1 MSRPTIHDVARRAG
15 VSKSLVSLVMQESP
29 YVSDERRA
37 AVLQAVEELS
47 YRPNA
52 MARSLVQQRSRI
64 LGVLLSNL
72 HNPFFADVVNGIEAE
87 ALERG
92 YRAFFNTGFRVPKR
106 EAIALETLLEL
117 QADGLILAGTLLD
130 MATINKAGK
139 AVPIVL
145 ISRATRSQ
153 HVDSVTG
160 DEHFGAKIAVDHLV
174 SLGHTRIAHIDGG
187 RGAGAKR
194 RRRGFE
200 IAMAAHGLEPNI
212 ASGSFTEEGG
222 VVGVRELLTTDRH
235 PTAILAPNDLA
246 ALGCL
251 QALSDAG
258 RSVPDDV
265 SLMGYDN
272 AWLAG
277 LRHISL
283 TTINQPRH
291 EIGTTTVNLLM
302 ERLEDGR
309 TESRHIVLKPSL
321 VVRTTTAP
329 PAKGL

>member
-1 MSRPTIHDVARRAG
+1 MSRPTIHDVAKRAG
-15 VSKSLVSLVMQESP
+15 VSKSLVSLVLQESP

-37 AVLQAVEELS
+37 SVLQAVEELD

-52 MARSLVQQRSRI
+52 MARGLVQQRSHV
-64 LGVLLSNL
+64 LGVMLSNL
-72 HNPFFADVVNGIEAE
+72 HNPFFADVVTGIEAE

-92 YRAFFNTGFRVPKR
+92 YRAFFNTGIRVPKR
-106 EAIALETLLEL
+106 EAVALETLLQL

-130 MATINKAGK
+130 TKTINKAGR

-145 ISRATRSQ
+145 ISRATRSK
-153 HVDSVTG
+153 HVDSVAG
-160 DEHFGAKIAVDHLV
+160 NERLGARIAVDHLV

-187 RGAGAKR
+187 QGAGAKR
-194 RRRGFE
+194 RRKGFE
-200 IAMAAHGLEPNI
+200 AAMEAHGLNPI
-212 ASGSFTEEGG
+212 LTAGSYTEEGG
-222 VVGVRELLTTDRH
+222 SEGVRELLAMDRH
-235 PTAILAPNDLA
+235 PTAIFAANDLA

-258 RSVPDDV
+258 KSVPEDV

-283 TTINQPRH
+283 TTIDQPRH
-291 EIGTTTVNLLM
+291 ELGATSVKLLIERM
-302 ERLEDGR
+302 EEGR
-309 TESRHIVLKPSL
+309 KESRHIVLEPSL
-321 VVRTTTAP
+321 VVRATTAP

>member
-1 MSRPTIHDVARRAG
+1 MSRPTIHDVAKRAG

-37 AVLQAVEELS
+37 AVLQAVEELG

-52 MARSLVQQRSRI
+52 MARGLVQQRSNV
-64 LGVLLSNL
+64 LGVMLSNL
-72 HNPFFADVVNGIEAE
+72 HNPFFADVVTGIEAE

-92 YRAFFNTGFRVPKR
+92 YRAFFNTGIRVPER
-106 EAIALETLLEL
+106 EAIALETLLQL

-130 MATINKAGK
+130 MRTINQAGK

-145 ISRATRSQ
+145 ISRATRSK
-153 HVDSVTG
+153 HVDSVAG
-160 DEHFGAKIAVDHLV
+160 DERLGARIAVDYLV
-174 SLGHTRIAHIDGG
+174 SLGHSRIAHIDGG

-200 IAMAAHGLEPNI
+200 AAMEAHDLEPI
-212 ASGSFTEEGG
+212 VTAGSYTEDGG
-222 VVGVRELLTTDRH
+222 SDGVQNLLGNDQH
-235 PTAILAPNDLA
+235 PTAIFAPNDLA

-251 QALSDAG
+251 QALADAG

-265 SLMGYDN
+265 SLVGYDN

-277 LRHISL
+277 LQHISL
-283 TTINQPRH
+283 TTIDQPRH
-291 EIGTTTVNLLM
+291 ELGTTAVELLM
-302 ERLEDGR
+302 ERLEGGR
-309 TESRHIVLKPSL
+309 KDSRHIVLEPSL
-321 VVRTTTAP
+321 VVRATTAS
-329 PAKGL
+329 PARGL

>member
-1 MSRPTIHDVARRAG
+1 MSRPTIHDVAKRAG
-15 VSKSLVSLVMQESP
+15 VSKSLVSLVLQESP

-37 AVLQAVEELS
+37 AVLQAVEDLD

-52 MARSLVQQRSRI
+52 MARGLVQQRSHV
-64 LGVLLSNL
+64 LGVMLSNL
-72 HNPFFADVVNGIEAE
+72 HNPFFADVVTGIEAE

-92 YRAFFNTGFRVPKR
+92 YRAFFNTGIRVPER
-106 EAIALETLLEL
+106 EAIALDTLLQL

-130 MATINKAGK
+130 MKTINKAGR

-145 ISRATRSQ
+145 ISRATRSKY
-153 HVDSVTG
+153 VDSVAG
-160 DEHFGAKIAVDHLV
+160 NERLGAAIAVDHLV

-194 RRRGFE
+194 RRKGFE
-200 IAMAAHGLEPNI
+200 AAMAAHDFEPVVTG
-212 ASGSFTEEGG
+212 GSYTEEGG
-222 VVGVRELLTTDRH
+222 AEGVRQLLATDQH
-235 PTAILAPNDLA
+235 PTAIFASNDLA

-251 QALSDAG
+251 QALADAG
-258 RSVPDDV
+258 KSVPDDI

-277 LRHISL
+277 LQHISL
-283 TTINQPRH
+283 TTVDQPRQ
-291 EIGTTTVNLLM
+291 ELGATAVELLM
-302 ERLEDGR
+302 ERLEGGR
-309 TESRHIVLKPSL
+309 KESRHIVLEPSL
-321 VVRTTTAP
+321 VVRATTAP

>member
-1 MSRPTIHDVARRAG
+1 MSRPTIHDVAERAG

-37 AVLQAVEELS
+37 AVLQAVEELN

-52 MARSLVQQRSRI
+52 MARSLVQQRSHV

-72 HNPFFADVVNGIEAE
+72 HNPFFADVVTGIEAE
-87 ALERG
+87 ALEWG
-92 YRAFFNTGFRVPKR
+92 YRAFFNTGIRVPER
-106 EAIALETLLEL
+106 EAIALETLLQL
-117 QADGLILAGTLLD
+117 QADGLILAGTLLN
-130 MATINKAGK
+130 MTTINNAGK

-153 HVDSVTG
+153 HVDSVAG
-160 DEHFGAKIAVDHLV
+160 NERLGARIAVDHLV

-187 RGAGAKR
+187 RGAGSKR
-194 RRRGFE
+194 RRGGFKT
-200 IAMAAHGLEPNI
+200 AMKAHGLEPI
-212 ASGSFTEEGG
+212 VASGSFTEEGG
-222 VVGVRELLTTDRH
+222 VEGVRELLAADRH
-235 PTAILAPNDLA
+235 PTAIFAPNDLA

-265 SLMGYDN
+265 SLIGYDN

-277 LRHISL
+277 LQHISL
-283 TTINQPRH
+283 TTVNQPRH
-291 EIGTTTVNLLM
+291 EIGATAVGLLM

-309 TESRHIVLKPSL
+309 TESRHIVLEPSL
-321 VVRTTTAP
+321 VVRATTAP

>member
-1 MSRPTIHDVARRAG
+1 MGRPTIHDVAKRAG

-37 AVLQAVEELS
+37 AVLQAVEELN

-52 MARSLVQQRSRI
+52 MARGLVQQRSQI

-72 HNPFFADVVNGIEAE
+72 HNPFFADVVTGIEAE

-92 YRAFFNTGFRVPKR
+92 YRAFFNTGIRDPER
-106 EAIALETLLEL
+106 EAIALETLLQL
-117 QADGLILAGTLLD
+117 QADGLILTGTLLD
-130 MATINKAGK
+130 MKTINKAGK
-139 AVPIVL
+139 AVPMVL

-153 HVDSVTG
+153 HVDSVAG
-160 DEHFGAKIAVDHLV
+160 NERLGARIAVDHLL

-200 IAMAAHGLEPNI
+200 AALVAHDLEQIVTP
-212 ASGSFTEEGG
+212 GSYTEEGG
-222 VVGVRELLTTDRH
+222 AEGVRELLAMDQH
-235 PTAILAPNDLA
+235 PTAIFAPNDLA

-283 TTINQPRH
+283 TTIDQPRH
-291 EIGTTTVNLLM
+291 ELGTTSVQLLM
-302 ERLEDGR
+302 ERLEHGR
-309 TESRHIVLKPSL
+309 KESRHIVLEPSL
-321 VVRTTTAP
+321 VVRSTTAP